1 MIEWLPE
8 LFMAVSGIGL
18 VGVFTT
24 PKITEYILSKQTEDI
39 NKDVEK
45 LGYKKLTRIE
55 QLSTVVKDLNSLLLL
70 PDGVVRPK
78 YSFMYYTL
86 LYEIQNKEK
95 LSDDEFI
102 NPVDSKVINK
112 NDLKVLD
119 ETDNKYIQSRKMAV
133 TRELT
138 KDEVSDWIKRLSEA
152 EVIRDEIIKQRF
164 LKGYMDKTTENRIK
178 YMKNT
183 DKVIIGNDNMKD
195 LIAEQERKF
204 KDSDIQAQEL
214 LYKKVI

>member
-1 MIEWLPE
+1 
-8 LFMAVSGIGL
+8 MAVSGIGL
-18 VGVFTT
+18 VGVYTT

-133 TRELT
+133 ARELT

-152 EVIRDEIIKQRF
+152 EVIRDETIKQQF
-164 LKGYMDKTTENRIK
+164 LKEYMDKTTENRIK

>member
-1 MIEWLPE
+1 MIEWLPQI
-8 LFMAVSGIGL
+8 FMAVSGIGL
-18 VGVFTT
+18 VGVYST
-24 PKITEYILSKQTEDI
+24 PKITEYVLNKQTEGI

-45 LGYKKLTRIE
+45 LGYNKLTRIE
-55 QLSTVVKDLNSLLLL
+55 QLSSVVKDLNSLLLL

-86 LYEIQNKEK
+86 LYEIQNKVK
-95 LSDDEFI
+95 LNNDEFI
-102 NPVDSKVINK
+102 NPIDSKVINK
-112 NDLKVLD
+112 NNLKVLD
-119 ETDNKYIQSRKMAV
+119 DTDNKYIQSRKMAV

-152 EVIRDEIIKQRF
+152 EVIRDETLKQHF
-164 LKGYMDKTTENRIK
+164 LKTYMEKTSDNRIK

-183 DKVIIGNDNMKD
+183 DKVIIGENNMND
-195 LIAEQERKF
+195 LIEEQERKF
-204 KDSDIQAQEL
+204 RDSDIKAQEL